1 MSYGHEPYNLF
12 MYIVVFVGLFWI
24 LLKFDKAAQGEPNLG
39 LSYAIDMFVPLPQL
53 RLDRRHVNMLPQ
65 RRGLQLYLRLHR
77 LIGLVFAVLVFLFIY
92 RATK

>member
-1 MSYGHEPYNLF
+1 
-12 MYIVVFVGLFWI
+12 
-24 LLKFDKAAQGEPNLG
+24 
-39 LSYAIDMFVPLPQL
+39 
-53 RLDRRHVNMLPQ
+53 MLPQ